1 MHRVN
6 LLSLYRYRL
15 LRNTTL
21 FLIGAA
27 LGLFPSL
34 VSARVRSVSNDY
46 FEIAALDFR
55 SLSYMNDLSNY
66 TVKIAERYL
75 DPEGMA
81 YPKPI
86 LVSLRPDQY
95 VDFEGDYLIRIESR
109 NSVELDIRWN
119 KALTLESCCL
129 ALSEALLTQYALFN
143 HGPEGIAKLST
154 WPVSALSNVVYLGL
168 RPANI
173 SYLVNQARVGIV
185 PELSTVLVGCKAD
198 KITAVDT
205 TYGYWFLEAIK
216 SSAFNRRAIRNFF
229 DRAVGGENITQTL
242 EKEIQIKG
250 TNDEVILLETWWRQT
265 LASLVNRQY
274 EVVESMADS
283 RLWLS
288 AIAGFSDLIKFQSE
302 GTTLNLRSIWKYRS
316 EPEVRDLISARRE
329 ILGLRLARTNPA
341 YYNSA
346 LFLAEVYESLLSD
359 EHSHKY
365 LRALTLYLNH
375 WEDVKDMEEIIEDYV
390 SHK

>member
-1 MHRVN
+1 MIPFSTNRC
-6 LLSLYRYRL
+6 RL
-15 LRNTTL
+15 IGNTTL
-21 FLIGAA
+21 FLIVAA
-27 LGLFPSL
+27 LGLVPSM

-66 TVKIAERYL
+66 TVKISGSYL
-75 DPEGMA
+75 DSEGMA

-86 LVSLRPDQY
+86 LVILRPDQY

-119 KALTLESCCL
+119 KTLTLESCCL

-143 HGPEGIAKLST
+143 YGPEGVSKLST
-154 WPVSALSNVVYLGL
+154 WPVSALSNAVYLGL
-168 RPANI
+168 RPAKI

-185 PELSTVLVGCKAD
+185 PELSAVLGWKAD
-198 KITAVDT
+198 EIPAVDT

-229 DRAVGGENITQTL
+229 ERAVSGENITQSL
-242 EKEIQIKG
+242 EKEVQIKG
-250 TNDEVILLETWWRQT
+250 TNHEVICLETWWRQT
-265 LASLVNRQY
+265 LASLMNRQY
-274 EVVESMADS
+274 EVVESMEDS
-283 RLWLS
+283 RMWLS
-288 AIAGFSDLIKFQSE
+288 AIAEFSDLIKFQSE
-302 GTTLNLRSIWKYRS
+302 GSTLNLRSIWKYRS

-346 LFLAEVYESLLSD
+346 LFLADVYESLLND
-359 EHSHKY
+359 EYSHEY
-365 LRALTLYLNH
+365 LRSLTLYLDH
-375 WEDVKDMEEIIEDYV
+375 WENVKDMEEIIEDYM
-390 SHK
+390 SHN

>member
-6 LLSLYRYRL
+6 LLSINRYRL

-27 LGLFPSL
+27 LGLVPSL

-143 HGPEGIAKLST
+143 YGPEGIAKLST

-185 PELSTVLVGCKAD
+185 PELSTVLGCKAD

-229 DRAVGGENITQTL
+229 DRAVGGENITQLL
-242 EKEIQIKG
+242 EKEIQIEG

-375 WEDVKDMEEIIEDYV
+375 WEDVKDMEEIIEDYT